1 MEAQPVYR
9 YRLTFGKGKPIKYLA
24 HLDIVLGWTR
34 VFRRAN
40 VPLAYTAGFNPQAR
54 IQVAASLPV
63 GTTGSAELMDIY
75 LSRALDPADLLNG
88 ISATLPPGYSLT
100 AVEAVDLRLPILQAA
115 LRRAEYTVTVET
127 DLPVAEL
134 QARIEALLGAETAIQ
149 TRVRRQKEEVFDLR
163 PLLHGLTISGQN
175 ENGVILLMDLHT
187 GQAGNLRPE
196 TVLQALGLNNDWN
209 EINRTK
215 LIFDI

>member
-1 MEAQPVYR
+1 MEAQAVYR
-9 YRLTFGKGKPIKYLA
+9 YRLTFEKGKPIKYLA

-75 LSRALDPADLLNG
+75 LSQSVAPADLFNR
-88 ISATLPPGYSLT
+88 ISATLPPGYGL
-100 AVEAVDLRLPILQAA
+100 VAVDPVELKSPILQAA
-115 LRRAEYTVTVET
+115 LRRAEYAVTVET
-127 DLPVAEL
+127 ALPTAEL
-134 QARIEALLGAETAIQ
+134 QARIETLLSAETAIQ
-149 TRVRRQKEEVFDLR
+149 TRVRRQKEEAVDLR
-163 PLLHGLTISGQN
+163 PLLHSLSIGGQKDG
-175 ENGVILLMDLHT
+175 EVTLLMDLRT

-196 TVLQALGLNNDWN
+196 TVLQALGLDNVWN
-209 EINRTK
+209 EVNRTK